1 VEPLF
6 TKREIVLKIMKV
18 ADRGFEGLGRVRGL
32 LIRRKQN
39 YRIKAFKKAKQNKF
53 MELAVPCRNMYKGKG
68 SGKLA
73 VSLNIKIKN

>member
-1 VEPLF
+1 MKLLF
-6 TKREIVLKIMKV
+6 TKRKIVLKIMEI
-18 ADRGFEGLGRVRGL
+18 ADRGFEGLGRVREL

-53 MELAVPCRNMYKGKG
+53 MELSVPSRNMYNGKR

-73 VSLNIKIKN
+73 VSLNINIKN